1 MYIVSCSFGIEHF
14 KNFLSYAELYMQLSS
29 NSFFPKILLT
39 CLRVTNLKLKE
50 KALLLEEANLLS
62 DFDS

>member
-1 MYIVSCSFGIEHF
+1 
-14 KNFLSYAELYMQLSS
+14 MQLSS